1 MSQMSALSVCIFLL
15 SKNFFLL
22 YQNVVALQVI
32 CPFEEHNWPVD
43 SVLMKWN
50 FYDFILSLSLG
61 QMVLHILEHLWGHRG
76 DSRPLDTKM
85 EPKPCHTEKKIR
97 QNVNYLDVFFYS
109 KLVRVVALLIDSYKA
124 FAQVHGL
131 YFSHHCTHITLF
143 FSFE

>member
-15 SKNFFLL
+15 SKNNFLL

-85 EPKPCHTEKKIR
+85 EPKPCHTEKNR
-97 QNVNYLDVFFYS
+97 QNVNYLAVFFIVHSFFEFCASDYDPNII
-109 KLVRVVALLIDSYKA
+109 LVCSVLQIS
-124 FAQVHGL
+124 
-131 YFSHHCTHITLF
+131 SIIF
-143 FSFE
+143 FLHFWPTKM